1 MMLAVATLI
10 LLAGMADDL
19 FSRKVHNQLFVGAF
33 VFALISSLYFREWS
47 GTQLGLLAFLLAA
60 LITIP
65 MFAVRM
71 IGGGDVKIVL
81 AFAIAVEPMAVF
93 WTLAYSVV
101 WGALFGFTRS
111 AIQGQLPMLVRN
123 TIHLATRKKV
133 QQHQLHPIPYTFALV
148 LGWFTHLTMIRVGGL

>member
-10 LLAGMADDL
+10 LFAGMADDL

-33 VFALISSLYFREWS
+33 IFALVTSLYFRDWS
-47 GTQLGLLAFLLAA
+47 GTQMGLLALGLAA
-60 LITIP
+60 LITFP

-71 IGGGDVKIVL
+71 IGGGDVKLIL
-81 AFAIAVEPMAVF
+81 AFAIAVEPAAVF

-111 AIQGQLPMLVRN
+111 AVQGQLPMLVRN
-123 TIHLATRKKV
+123 TFHLATRKKV
-133 QQHQLHPIPYTFALV
+133 QQQELHQIPYTFALV
-148 LGWFTHLTMIRVGGL
+148 LGWFTHLTMLRVGGL